1 MSTSYTVRGISKEF
15 AGVPAVADA
24 TFEVQQGTVH
34 GVIGKNG
41 AGKSVLMN
49 IIAGVLSPTSGQ
61 MTIGGTEVD
70 TRRWSPRLAGDSGV
84 GLIPQEPP
92 DLPFLTV
99 EDFLF
104 LGDRSAVKGGFL
116 QRKLIRRRV
125 AEIDERLSLQVLPT
139 DPMALLPIEV
149 QQLLAFGKAVFLEE
163 ATVILLDEITASLS
177 GPRREAL
184 LRQLRELSA
193 GRSFTL
199 ISHRISEIMAACDS
213 VTVMRDGVSVQTV
226 AIADT
231 TPEALAAAIVGD
243 ADVHVHVAPET
254 RLDGPE
260 VLALRKVS
268 SPPLLHDVDLV
279 VHDHEVLGL
288 AGVEGSGKDEL
299 LEALAGLRTAHG
311 RITLTGKDVRFRNPR
326 NAARGGVAY
335 LPKKREEF
343 ATIHSMSVLLNMVLP
358 TASKLAGP
366 FGFVREA
373 TLRHTGAPLVKQMQV
388 KTPSLDTDIDT
399 LSGGNRQKVMLARLR
414 LMTPQVFLL
423 NEPTRG
429 VDIATKP
436 ELLRMVRE
444 DLTQHSAVIMTSESE
459 EELIE
464 TCDRVLVF
472 LGGRI
477 VRELKRGNPEFTVGE
492 IYRTGQGVGAA

>member
-1 MSTSYTVRGISKEF
+1 MTTSYTVRGISKEF

-24 TFEVQQGTVH
+24 SFEVERGTVH

-49 IIAGVLSPTSGQ
+49 VIAGVLQPTTGE
-61 MTIGGTEVD
+61 MTIGGAEVD
-70 TRRWSPRLAGDSGV
+70 THRWSPRLATDRGV
-84 GLIPQEPP
+84 ALIPQEPP

-116 QRKLIRRRV
+116 QRKLIRKKV
-125 AEIDERLSLQVLPT
+125 AEIDDRLSLRVLPT

-163 ATVILLDEITASLS
+163 STIILLDEITASLS
-177 GPRREAL
+177 GSRREAL
-184 LRQLRELSA
+184 LNQLRELAA

-226 AIADT
+226 AISDT
-231 TPEALAAAIVGD
+231 TPQALAAAIVGD
-243 ADVHVHVAPET
+243 ADGHVHVAPGT
-254 RLDGPE
+254 RLGGAE
-260 VLALRKVS
+260 VLALSQVS
-268 SPPLLHDVDLV
+268 APPILHSIDLV

-299 LEALAGLRTAHG
+299 LEVLAGLRTAHG
-311 RITLTGKDVRFRNPR
+311 RIALAGKDVRCRTPR
-326 NAARGGVAY
+326 SAARTGFAY

-343 ATIHSMSVLLNMVLP
+343 ATIHSMSVLHNMVLP
-358 TASKLAGP
+358 TASKLSGP
-366 FGFVREA
+366 LGFVREH
-373 TLRHTGAPLVKQMQV
+373 TLRRTGGPLIKQMQV

-414 LMTPQVFLL
+414 LMTPRVFLL

-436 ELLRMVRE
+436 ELLRVVRE
-444 DLTQHSAVIMTSESE
+444 ELTEHSAVIMTSESE

-472 LGGRI
+472 LRGRI
-477 VRELKRGNPEFTVGE
+477 VRELRRGDTDFKVGE
-492 IYRTGQGVGAA
+492 IYRTGQGVLVS